1 MKNIIEAIINRKQTT
16 TDIVMSPDSQM
27 DIFHQQ
33 FVWLKNPNTPSPY
46 NPYYTILKNRMV
58 IHFPKNALR
67 SVSNYDGFNTNF
79 FELDAENWL
88 FPKEIAFT
96 ETTNPKT
103 INLKKKNLTITFKGK
118 YIDGFKFIGDG
129 KSNIVFYLQEDQVL
143 TNCDFREIGEG
154 KSIICIL
161 QKGAPFLTERLGNI
175 YKNFLAPAEE
185 YDARFNPL
193 TNEKWNV
200 FRSVL
205 GGSGNNF
212 SNSQL
217 FTRILVLSDEKP
229 VDTAHTPD
237 IQERDSNKQKLN
249 KGLQQ
254 FGPFYRIELNTTTV

>member
-79 FELDAENWL
+79 FELDVENWL

-103 INLKKKNLTITFKGK
+103 INLKKKNLTIIFKGK
-118 YIDGFKFIGDG
+118 YIDGFKFIGGG
-129 KSNIVFYLQEDQVL
+129 KIQY
-143 TNCDFREIGEG
+143 
-154 KSIICIL
+154 SIL
-161 QKGAPFLTERLGNI
+161 FAG
-175 YKNFLAPAEE
+175 
-185 YDARFNPL
+185 
-193 TNEKWNV
+193 
-200 FRSVL
+200 RSSV
-205 GGSGNNF
+205 N
-212 SNSQL
+212 QL
-217 FTRILVLSDEKP
+217 
-229 VDTAHTPD
+229 
-237 IQERDSNKQKLN
+237 
-249 KGLQQ
+249 
-254 FGPFYRIELNTTTV
+254 